1 MARYQLRRPSPV
13 KVFPKRIR
21 QVDPVASTM
30 PAAEAEEEE
39 GPESPDSPFSSPSTV
54 GDISESE
61 DSESEDEAEP
71 PSPVESGA
79 TAASTATLDATS
91 TLSATSTV
99 GATSAAVATSTAA
112 ISMPTSLSENKSSA
126 TAVPSFTFG
135 RPSSG
140 KDAPQ
145 PQITGSTLSTA
156 VRPTITS
163 TIIKEVRPTDP
174 PELSSAMASVSLAPP
189 PVNTAE
195 PELSGE
201 SSVPQRLPQREQEPI
216 MTKDAMIAAIVL
228 GVLGALALLVAAVV
242 FIKRRKRKHSYI
254 DADPSF
260 ESSNPYAPASIPPP
274 ETAHVGTA
282 SSIFA
287 RLNGGDGAGGN
298 GHLTRS
304 TDRSNTLFGPGP
316 YSRPETVS
324 TERSTRVPPTPNPF
338 ADPPLN
344 KAYDVLNNRPR
355 STTLTDR
362 GSWQQNPF
370 KNPESERFD
379 PFGELKEKARRE
391 RIRYM
396 EDARREAE
404 LRKQMEQKEAMGLRP
419 DGIPWDGG
427 YR

>member
-13 KVFPKRIR
+13 KVLPKRIR
-21 QVDPVASTM
+21 QVNPVASTI
-30 PAAEAEEEE
+30 PAAGPKEE
-39 GPESPDSPFSSPSTV
+39 GPESSDSPFSSPSTI

-71 PSPVESGA
+71 PSPIQGGI
-79 TAASTATLDATS
+79 TAAPAA
-91 TLSATSTV
+91 TV
-99 GATSAAVATSTAA
+99 GVTSIAV
-112 ISMPTSLSENKSSA
+112 ISMPTSVAENNNS
-126 TAVPSFTFG
+126 TTTVPPFAFG
-135 RPSSG
+135 KPSSG

-145 PQITGSTLSTA
+145 PQITGASLSTA
-156 VRPTITS
+156 VHPTITS
-163 TIIKEVRPTDP
+163 TIIKEVRPSDP
-174 PELSSAMASVSLAPP
+174 PELSSAINPVTLAPP
-189 PVNTAE
+189 SINTAE
-195 PELSGE
+195 PKLSGE
-201 SSVPQRLPQREQEPI
+201 SSAPPRLPQREQEPI
-216 MTKDAMIAAIVL
+216 MTHDAMIAAIVL
-228 GVLGALALLVAAVV
+228 GVLGALALLVAGIV

-254 DADPSF
+254 EADPPF
-260 ESSNPYAPASIPPP
+260 ESLNPYAPSSVPPP

-287 RLNGGDGAGGN
+287 RLNSGDGAGGN

-344 KAYDVLNNRPR
+344 KAYDILNNRPR

-391 RIRYM
+391 RVRYL

-404 LRKQMEQKEAMGLRP
+404 LRKQMEQKEAMGLGP

>member
-21 QVDPVASTM
+21 QIDPVASTM
-30 PAAEAEEEE
+30 PATGAEEEE
-39 GPESPDSPFSSPSTV
+39 GPESPDSLFSSPSTV

-61 DSESEDEAEP
+61 DSESEDEAEAP
-71 PSPVESGA
+71 PPVENGA
-79 TAASTATLDATS
+79 TAASTATLDP
-91 TLSATSTV
+91 
-99 GATSAAVATSTAA
+99 TSAAAT
-112 ISMPTSLSENKSSA
+112 SMPTSVSERDSSA
-126 TAVPSFTFG
+126 TTVPSLNLG

-163 TIIKEVRPTDP
+163 TIIEEVRPTDP
-174 PELSSAMASVSLAPP
+174 PELSSVMASISVAPP
-189 PVNTAE
+189 PTNTAE

-201 SSVPQRLPQREQEPI
+201 SSAPQRLPQREQEPT

-228 GVLGALALLVAAVV
+228 GVLGALVLLVAVVV
-242 FIKRRKRKHSYI
+242 FIKRRKRKQSYI
-254 DADPSF
+254 DADPPF
-260 ESSNPYAPASIPPP
+260 ESSNPYAPASIIPP

-287 RLNGGDGAGGN
+287 RLNGGDGVGAN
-298 GHLTRS
+298 AHLTRS
-304 TDRSNTLFGPGP
+304 TDRSNTLFGPGS

-391 RIRYM
+391 RMRYV